1 MHNVPSM
8 TTPGPRLEALI
19 DLFDRDP
26 AASREKLRV
35 MFERDPQSFVEGVVR
50 LLRSKTGGPRGL
62 QCVVGLLVSAD
73 RVFDV
78 LCGPLTR
85 DETVELA
92 RTAMQVDSMADVTLA
107 RRLSEEAARLS
118 PAVVGRIMEA
128 VHQLSDGARILP
140 WLMRLLRLPDPQLR
154 SKAVLMIGRASR
166 SVKWVQSRLADADP
180 RSRANAVEA
189 LWGVETQEVRDFLRS
204 AARDPNGRV
213 AANSLVGLYRAGD
226 SWMIAELFKMAASE
240 APMLRASAA
249 WAMGETGDWRFAD
262 SLARMMVD
270 KNAVVRKRVFSALG
284 RVKNAVA
291 RSKRGAQWRTVA
303 RPLPASPGVRQLS
316 VDVSSSDG
324 SAAPKLLATHFLI
337 TEDGQPVQNYQVEES
352 QSTGAIALSFLF
364 PRVHTSANAP
374 WVKGAQ
380 LSLNWRHK
388 SDLWRFMY
396 YDPERVEP
404 APGDK
409 TKGEDKSKAKGEAE
423 NAGLR
428 DDDAIAPQYLS
439 TSEGVTA
446 ALANAPGPAY
456 DRAKFWD
463 SVKLLT
469 QHDPS
474 RRGSRRLIAYCP
486 EDPGIPEEVDLFI
499 SAAIGASVSIYAI
512 ADIYNGALDEL
523 CRRTRG
529 RLQIIP
535 PGADVPKLIEDAC
548 IMLRSRFA
556 ITYQAPVANAKTLQ
570 IRVANEAGWGETV
583 IDL

>member
-26 AASREKLRV
+26 AASREKLRSL
-35 MFERDPQSFVEGVVR
+35 FERDPQSFVEGVVR

-73 RVFDV
+73 RLFDV

-85 DETVELA
+85 EETIELA
-92 RTAMQVDSMADVTLA
+92 RIGMQVDSMADVTLA
-107 RRLSEEAARLS
+107 RRLSEEAAQLS
-118 PAVVGRIMEA
+118 PMVVGRIMEA
-128 VHQLSDGARILP
+128 VHQLSDGSRILP

-154 SKAVLMIGRASR
+154 SKAVLMIGQASR

-180 RSRANAVEA
+180 RARANAVEA
-189 LWGVETQEVRDFLRS
+189 LWGVETQEVREFLRS

-226 SWMIAELFKMAASE
+226 AWMIAELFKMAASE
-240 APMLRASAA
+240 TPMLRASAA

-284 RVKNAVA
+284 RVKNSVA

-303 RPLPASPGVRQLS
+303 RALPASPGVRQIS
-316 VDVSSSDG
+316 VDVSSTDG
-324 SAAPKLLATHFLI
+324 SAPPKLLATHFLI
-337 TEDGQPVQNYQVEES
+337 TEDGQPVQNYQVEET
-352 QSTGAIALSFLF
+352 QATGALALSFLF
-364 PRVHTSANAP
+364 PRLHTTANAP
-374 WVKGAQ
+374 WVRGAH

-396 YDPERVEP
+396 YDPERIERE
-404 APGDK
+404 A
-409 TKGEDKSKAKGEAE
+409 EEKAKGEAE
-423 NAGLR
+423 SAGLR

-439 TSEGVTA
+439 NSEGVTA
-446 ALANAPGPAY
+446 ALAAAPGPAY
-456 DRAKFWD
+456 DRARFWD

-474 RRGSRRLIAYCP
+474 RRGSRRLIAYCS
-486 EDPGIPEEVDLFI
+486 EDPGAPEEVNDVI
-499 SAAIGASVSIYAI
+499 AAAIGASVSVHAI
-512 ADIYNGALDEL
+512 ADAYNAALDEL

-529 RLQIIP
+529 RFQIAP
-535 PGADVPKLIEDAC
+535 PGADVPTLIEDAC

-570 IRVANEAGWGETV
+570 IRVANDAGWGETA